1 MTKYTKRN
9 PPPTGFCQ
17 LKLHILTAR
26 KSEIEIDMV
35 ADDQCRGEI
44 MDAIAR
50 MWIRTADTY
59 QAETANGHCTEGDR
73 CVCGGDLPRVR
84 QGCANWVTPNATAK
98 GPA

>member
-9 PPPTGFCQ
+9 PPPTGLCQ

-50 MWIRTADTY
+50 MSTRAADTY
-59 QAETANGHCTEGDR
+59 LDG
-73 CVCGGDLPRVR
+73 
-84 QGCANWVTPNATAK
+84 TPNV
-98 GPA
+98 

>member
-26 KSEIEIDMV
+26 KSEIEIDMA

-50 MWIRTADTY
+50 MGIRTAD
-59 QAETANGHCTEGDR
+59 AFLEA
-73 CVCGGDLPRVR
+73 P
-84 QGCANWVTPNATAK
+84 PNASLSGRGAAFMRSVRVEALVRT
-98 GPA
+98 G